1 MYVNMVNDRM
11 VKMIDAINGCSVTT
25 NANNITITG
34 IINAISNLTNLFS
47 MVLILERQSRI
58 VLGDWFEL

>member
-1 MYVNMVNDRM
+1 MYVNVVNDRM
-11 VKMIDAINGCSVTT
+11 VKMIDAINGYSVTT

-47 MVLILERQSRI
+47 MVLMIRMANHPPSMM
-58 VLGDWFEL
+58 V